1 MCRGDLAECHF
12 DGSFCSL
19 GVRMGESFARRT
31 RGERVQR
38 EEEAGG
44 RSRSRWDIIYGGH
57 DGDIN
62 ATLPGSK
69 FAYLRRVRLIR
80 EERAVL
86 RPERMSLQAAQKE
99 ESPASEG
106 DLLCSP
112 TGGSDPGGALKSC
125 RIDEALPSFL
135 QHDAPLIIANMVT
148 HSKTILMLALRGVV
162 ARGRR
167 VPRKN
172 LTKDRPDGCTSAE
185 AITTGT
191 QLAHVKSSRAC
202 PRERGMSLGAT

>member
-19 GVRMGESFARRT
+19 SVRMGESLARRT

-38 EEEAGG
+38 EEEARR
-44 RSRSRWDIIYGGH
+44 RSRSRLDVVCGVH
-57 DGDIN
+57 DDDIN

-86 RPERMSLQAAQKE
+86 RPERMSLQAAEKVG
-99 ESPASEG
+99 SPASEG
-106 DLLCSP
+106 DLLYSP
-112 TGGSDPGGALKSC
+112 MVGSDPGGASRSC

-135 QHDAPLIIANMVT
+135 QHDAPLIIATMVT
-148 HSKTILMLALRGVV
+148 HSKAILILALRGTV

-172 LTKDRPDGCTSAE
+172 LTKDRPDDFTSAE
-185 AITTGT
+185 ATTTGT
-191 QLAHVKSSRAC
+191 QLAHVESSRAC
-202 PRERGMSLGAT
+202 PRERGSSLGAT